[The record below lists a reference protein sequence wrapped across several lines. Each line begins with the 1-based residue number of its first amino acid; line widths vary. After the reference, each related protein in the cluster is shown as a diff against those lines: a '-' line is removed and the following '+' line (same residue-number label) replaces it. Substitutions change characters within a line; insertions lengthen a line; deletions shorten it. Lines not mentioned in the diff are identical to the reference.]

1 MWRIADVLTKEPHKR
16 TWISH
21 STSIEN
27 SLRGVD
33 FEKKNRIV
41 QQKLIKLVGE
51 EWVKKAF
58 QYAYDYI
65 KTDILK

>member
-1 MWRIADVLTKEPHKR
+1 MWRIADVLTKEPRKR

-33 FEKKNRIV
+33 FEEKNRIV
-41 QQKLIKLVGE
+41 QQKLTELVGE

-65 KTDILK
+65 KPDILK